1 MVQQACLCSV
11 LSHLHH
17 FDLPSSLLFYIHFRG
32 SVFTF
37 YFVGMIYTVQYC
49 SLPREC
55 SHSCSS
61 SPPNVFLWSSN
72 HCEGLLG
79 ELFCLLSRDAVCS
92 ISHNWKFWIPALSR
106 FNIFDIYMDFN
117 VLMCSV
123 WILLQWEA
131 FKPWERKRAVLEN
144 RNTNRNKP
152 ENRQFGALLQFGS
165 LMAEAISFALQMSA
179 VQFQDHK
186 SVAALVPKVTP

>member
-1 MVQQACLCSV
+1 MVQHACLCSV

-17 FDLPSSLLFYIHFRG
+17 FKLPSSLLFYIHFRG

-37 YFVGMIYTVQYC
+37 SFVSMIYTVQYC

-55 SHSCSS
+55 SHICSS

-72 HCEGLLG
+72 HREGLLG
-79 ELFCLLSRDAVCS
+79 ELFGLIRRDAVCS
-92 ISHNWKFWIPALSR
+92 ILHNWKIWITALSR
-106 FNIFDIYMDFN
+106 FNILDIYMDLN

-123 WILLQWEA
+123 WILLQA
-131 FKPWERKRAVLEN
+131 FKPWERKRAVLEK

-179 VQFQDHK
+179 VHVQDHK
-186 SVAALVPKVTP
+186 IVAALVPKVTP